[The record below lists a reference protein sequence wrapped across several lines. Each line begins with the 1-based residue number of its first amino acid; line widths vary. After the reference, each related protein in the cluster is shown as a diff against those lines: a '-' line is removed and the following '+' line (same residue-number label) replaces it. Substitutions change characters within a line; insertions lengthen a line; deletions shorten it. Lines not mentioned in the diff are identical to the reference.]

1 MPLGSPYD
9 SFPAGQLFDTMT
21 PLGRRAARQPDCGVD
36 IADGHL
42 ESLDQPLVETL
53 ETNPGD
59 LCSTGAARNSDGI
72 PSRCDR
78 DIERLLDA
86 RQVPVEIAIQKR
98 N

>member
-36 IADGHL
+36 IADRHL
-42 ESLDQPLVETL
+42 ESLDQPLVQTL

-59 LCSTGAARNSDGI
+59 LRSTGAARNSDGI